1 MKLFDLFVSL
11 FDGFSVAMT
20 KNEEYKYYSQ
30 ATSHEDLERR
40 QRQVQRGEAPFQK
53 YGY

>member
-1 MKLFDLFVSL
+1 MKLFDVFVRLFS
-11 FDGFSVAMT
+11 GFSDAVSKT
-20 KNEEYKYYSQ
+20 QEYRYYSQ